1 MSRVVE
7 RAVVVAFCAYL
18 VALGFVTLRG
28 TGVPIGFEPEPNLT
42 PGRTLVDAL
51 DEGRGK
57 LLVGNLVLLVPL
69 GVFLAV
75 RGVRWRVA
83 VAFAIATPISIEGLQ
98 WVLDTGRSAD
108 VDDVIVN
115 VSGCLAAFAVV
126 SSPPVRRW
134 FVARPD
140 AERRRSEDLSPR

>member
-1 MSRVVE
+1 M
-7 RAVVVAFCAYL
+7 
-18 VALGFVTLRG
+18 
-28 TGVPIGFEPEPNLT
+28 
-42 PGRTLVDAL
+42 
-51 DEGRGK
+51 
-57 LLVGNLVLLVPL
+57 LLVPL

-75 RGVRWRVA
+75 QGVRWRVA
-83 VAFAIATPISIEGLQ
+83 VALAVATAISIEGLQ

-134 FVARPD
+134 FDDRPNV
-140 AERRRSEDLSPR
+140 ERRRSEDLSPRRR